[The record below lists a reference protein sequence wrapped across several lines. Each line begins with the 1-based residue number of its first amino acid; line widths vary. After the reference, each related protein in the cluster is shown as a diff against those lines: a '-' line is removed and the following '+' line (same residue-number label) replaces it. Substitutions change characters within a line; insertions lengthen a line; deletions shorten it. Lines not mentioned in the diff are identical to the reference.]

1 MASYMERKTKDGQV
15 TNTALVRVKGYPR
28 QTATFSRKTDAKLW
42 AQQTESSIRSGKYF
56 SQAEAKK
63 HTFAELADRYIKTM
77 LVYRLINNL
86 IILFSCL
93 TMGPC

>member
-1 MASYMERKTKDGQV
+1 MACIFERKTKDGE
-15 TNTALVRVKGYPR
+15 TRYAALVRVKGYPR

-63 HTFAELADRYIKTM
+63 HTFRELAD
-77 LVYRLINNL
+77 LSLIH
-86 IILFSCL
+86 I
-93 TMGPC
+93 